1 MDKPNEQVIFE
12 KEDLRVSTIT
22 KINVPGTGQE
32 MELEPGERII
42 IETFSRDGKSIYP
55 MDFKRFYG
63 GQVTCPYGI
72 TDAALAAILKYRL
85 EQRLKRDGGGSADSM
100 FYGEV
105 IRYLKDIENE

>member
-12 KEDLRVSTIT
+12 KEGMRVSVVL
-22 KINVPGTGQE
+22 KDKG
-32 MELEPGERII
+32 MELEPGERVI
-42 IETFSRDGKSIYP
+42 IETSSSAGESIYP
-55 MDFKRFYG
+55 MDFKRFFNG
-63 GQVTCPYGI
+63 RVTCPYGI